1 MEAAT
6 KNKRGR
12 PELLPAAYYA
22 AFPEM
27 ERRATQNKYYAH
39 VCIHYIA
46 TETPATANNFFVTP
60 KGNTR
65 RQGIA
70 EQLGRIYAEG
80 IASLEEC
87 RELLETIKQ
96 EYAAGA
102 SVKDLE
108 RKLRRTRQALTKERE
123 T

>member
-12 PELLPAAYYA
+12 PRKHQIIETLFPEYEPRRAQNMYYA
-22 AFPEM
+22 MGAIKE
-27 ERRATQNKYYAH
+27 
-39 VCIHYIA
+39 IA
-46 TETPATANNFFVTP
+46 GGRSDNFFVTP
-60 KGNTR
+60 KGKIK

-80 IASLEEC
+80 IASPEEC
-87 RELLETIKQ
+87 RALLETVKQ

-108 RKLRRTRQALTKERE
+108 RKLRRTRLALTKERE